1 MSWDYPQFWALC
13 PIYNPIYYLTYKSPK
28 LLTLHDIYYM
38 LLNPNKRRSST
49 ISHRPKFTMAELPNI
64 LILDLILFHNNEPI
78 VNFLYCALYQTS
90 FLSNSNDNLLL
101 QLKTK
106 LLTNV
111 ATLEDFFNYTKLRMC
126 SIPIESLK
134 SWTTLFTTPHSSNV
148 TRIRSTLNAK
158 SFIPTMSVTKNNAL
172 IKLKTLQISPIRTIS
187 PSCLKTY
194 LKKYASLLMSIQSS
208 ATGSGTGCTFLFGG
222 RCCVTSSFFT
232 DAWICQ
238 GRYSLVSPNS
248 IFAYTKG
255 ELDPPKSPSANSLQ
269 RRQDHLQIISLCLAS
284 KS

>member
-1 MSWDYPQFWALC
+1 M
-13 PIYNPIYYLTYKSPK
+13 
-28 LLTLHDIYYM
+28 
-38 LLNPNKRRSST
+38 
-49 ISHRPKFTMAELPNI
+49 
-64 LILDLILFHNNEPI
+64 

-158 SFIPTMSVTKNNAL
+158 SFVPTMSVTKNNAL

-194 LKKYASLLMSIQSS
+194 LKKYASLLMSIQSIVSS

-222 RCCVTSSFFT
+222 RCHVTSSFFA
-232 DAWICQ
+232 DVWICQ
-238 GRYSLVSPNS
+238 GWYSLVPQIRFSH
-248 IFAYTKG
+248 TQKG
-255 ELDPPKSPSANSLQ
+255 ELDPPKSPSTNSLQ
-269 RRQDHLQIISLCLAS
+269 LRQDHLQIISLFGI
-284 KS
+284 